1 MANTPSHKASIRLLP
16 APRCPVEATSLCWVP
31 SSKAHSESFQ
41 YSPTSPTWENAD
53 SASATVLG
61 RQSGAS
67 RSPYHS
73 CAKLQPC
80 CSERVPPRGRF
91 HCWHQRSTCCS
102 DRNRSMVR
110 QVKTTSLYQSL
121 GGTAMC
127 MIPSLCRSRPL
138 LTSSIIW
145 KLQHPHAASMRPA
158 LCSMA
163 GMPSASQMQL
173 PNQDCSPRRTGKG
186 VGIAENGAIL
196 HSSPFS

>member
-1 MANTPSHKASIRLLP
+1 MANTPSHKASIRLLLS
-16 APRCPVEATSLCWVP
+16 PRCPVEATSSCWVP
-31 SSKAHSESFQ
+31 SSNAHSESFQ

-110 QVKTTSLYQSL
+110 QVKDNVFVPVL
-121 GGTAMC
+121 GRY
-127 MIPSLCRSRPL
+127 SDVYDPL
-138 LTSSIIW
+138 T
-145 KLQHPHAASMRPA
+145 LQESTVHPA
-158 LCSMA
+158 LRKVA
-163 GMPSASQMQL
+163 VQRL
-173 PNQDCSPRRTGKG
+173 LRD
-186 VGIAENGAIL
+186 V
-196 HSSPFS
+196 